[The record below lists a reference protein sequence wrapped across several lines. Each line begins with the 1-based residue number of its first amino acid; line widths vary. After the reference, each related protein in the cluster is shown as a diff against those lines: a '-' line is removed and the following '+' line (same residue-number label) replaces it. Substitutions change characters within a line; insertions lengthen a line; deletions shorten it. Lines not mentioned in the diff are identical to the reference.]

1 MFGFRVYWMY
11 TFWCDLIRLHIE
23 LLSSYLHPVAD
34 SFSCSSPRALFCLF
48 FFFFIIRFSFC
59 LHTVPCYCC
68 CYYCRI
74 SLFIRHIIEILYT
87 HTKMKSSKH
96 SLQTGDECVCVH
108 CVFMHTNIRST
119 FTSINNN
126 ILNYTYWKLYL
137 TATSTSLSSLFITLK
152 KTKRQR
158 REDES

>member
-1 MFGFRVYWMY
+1 MY
-11 TFWCDLIRLHIE
+11 VRIQSILNVHI
-23 LLSSYLHPVAD
+23 LVRFD
-34 SFSCSSPRALFCLF
+34 SFAYRAVIVLSPPRRRFLFLFFASRALLPV

-158 REDES
+158 